1 MEKKICIQGYE
12 GSFHHLAAQKY
23 FNKNCTVHP
32 CLTFRELISNTQHN
46 PNFIGLMAIENS
58 IAGSILPNYNLLLKS
73 NLQIIGEIYVTINQ
87 NLLVN
92 KGVKLSQINE
102 VQSHYMAILQCMD
115 FLQNHH
121 WKLIETED
129 TALSAKHISQNKIMH
144 AAAIGSTLAA
154 SLFNLDI
161 IAPKIQTSKKNF
173 TRFLVLDKPSNIS
186 TEVFFNKISIYFE
199 TNHTQGILAK
209 ILNII
214 NKKGYNLSKLQS
226 MPIIG
231 SNFRYGFYIDIESEN
246 TNNFNSLFKKL
257 IENTQFI
264 RILGKYLNDKKK

>member
-1 MEKKICIQGYE
+1 
-12 GSFHHLAAQKY
+12 
-23 FNKNCTVHP
+23 
-32 CLTFRELISNTQHN
+32 
-46 PNFIGLMAIENS
+46 
-58 IAGSILPNYNLLLKS
+58 
-73 NLQIIGEIYVTINQ
+73 
-87 NLLVN
+87 
-92 KGVKLSQINE
+92 
-102 VQSHYMAILQCMD
+102 
-115 FLQNHH
+115 
-121 WKLIETED
+121 
-129 TALSAKHISQNKIMH
+129 MH

-161 IAPKIQTSKKNF
+161 IAPKNSNLQKNF